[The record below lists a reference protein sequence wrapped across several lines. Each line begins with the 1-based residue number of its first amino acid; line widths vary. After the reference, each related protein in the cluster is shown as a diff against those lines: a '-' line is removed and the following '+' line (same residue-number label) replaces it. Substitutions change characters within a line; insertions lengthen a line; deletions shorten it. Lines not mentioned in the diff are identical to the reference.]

1 MFLTDQKDAYWEKL
15 CSEMD
20 CTPEKSFSNSYKN
33 SRLLLTVAAALS
45 QKKRSDNSKAKVLKA
60 LKMHFRDPSQ

>member
-20 CTPEKSFSNSYKN
+20 CTPEKSFSSNYKN
-33 SRLLLTVAAALS
+33 SGLLFTATATLS
-45 QKKRSDNSKAKVLKA
+45 QNGQIAV
-60 LKMHFRDPSQ
+60 